1 MTKIDTTHTRIL
13 LGDYLLPTTT
23 ICYCLAGYL
32 RSKPSYISEL
42 SYINVDH
49 GRKTIIQCGQHH
61 ACCWRKKKTWWNW
74 TKLPLLNDWLSL
86 NTFFQK
92 LDTRKP
98 GRKGDWGRHRAKP
111 AKVAKNA
118 AVLPPNDDPG
128 FGLYKKSVI
137 FFFFFFP
144 RKARVRMILIARQI
158 SDNAHPFSV
167 SCCHAHVERNDKKQL
182 VRTFANDRHPR
193 HSSPIHHLA
202 IRWGV
207 QICNTQWSDLWQAA
221 ARVNSVPCGFWELF
235 PAM

>member
-1 MTKIDTTHTRIL
+1 MTKIDTTHTRIPSSHHN
-13 LGDYLLPTTT
+13 YMLLP
-23 ICYCLAGYL
+23 C
-32 RSKPSYISEL
+32 RISPIKAEL
-42 SYINVDH
+42 HIRAQLH
-49 GRKTIIQCGQHH
+49 QCGSRPQNNHPMW
-61 ACCWRKKKTWWNW
+61 AAPCMLLKKEKKTWWNW

-221 ARVNSVPCGFWELF
+221 ARVNSVPCGFGELF

>member
-23 ICYCLAGYL
+23 ICYSL
-32 RSKPSYISEL
+32 PDISDQSRATYP

-61 ACCWRKKKTWWNW
+61 ACCCRKKKTRWNW

-118 AVLPPNDDPG
+118 AVLLPPNDDPG

-221 ARVNSVPCGFWELF
+221 ARVNSVPGGFGKLF

>member
-1 MTKIDTTHTRIL
+1 MTKIDTTHTRIPSSHHN
-13 LGDYLLPTTT
+13 YRLLP
-23 ICYCLAGYL
+23 C
-32 RSKPSYISEL
+32 RISPIKAEL
-42 SYINVDH
+42 HIRATSMWITAAKQSSNV
-49 GRKTIIQCGQHH
+49 GSTMH
-61 ACCWRKKKTWWNW
+61 AAEERKKTWWNW

-221 ARVNSVPCGFWELF
+221 ARVNSVPGGFGELF